1 MGRPGRGFMARL
13 SCGHL
18 AVWSRALSY
27 QRFTEQGNEL
37 SMTLSLVC
45 MISLAALHFISN
57 FLYRVS
63 VAHLQWSQ
71 PFITFGLPG
80 LLQCNLIV

>member
-1 MGRPGRGFMARL
+1 
-13 SCGHL
+13 
-18 AVWSRALSY
+18 
-27 QRFTEQGNEL
+27 
-37 SMTLSLVC
+37 MTLSLVC